1 MSTASI
7 EHPATQLER
16 ELQEFLIDRR
26 ARNLTPKTLHWYTHN
41 LTHFA
46 DYAIAQGIEETVAIK
61 PRHIRRFLISLA
73 EEGYND
79 GGVYAVFGA
88 LRAYLRWFV
97 IEYEPSHWANPLDKV
112 ESPKRPQELQPP
124 ISLDDFKAMLDACK
138 PKTFTG
144 DRDKAILLFLLDT
157 GVRHQELTDLQR
169 GDVDVNTGQVIIR
182 RGKGRKGRVVFLGAK
197 TRRALLTYFRHYQTR
212 LEDAPLWV
220 TETGTAL
227 TRSGIRQVIRRRA
240 LQAELEEP
248 GLHEFRRAFALN
260 YLRNGGDII
269 TLQRLLGHS
278 SLVIINRY
286 LNLLDDDLRAA
297 IEKHGVVDKL
307 L

>member
-1 MSTASI
+1 MSTPQA
-7 EHPATQLER
+7 ERPVTQLER
-16 ELQEFLIDRR
+16 ELQEFFIDRQ

-41 LTHFA
+41 LTLFA
-46 DYAIAQGIEETVAIK
+46 EYAIAQGIEATIDIK
-61 PRHIRRFLISLA
+61 PRQIRRFLIHLS
-73 EEGYND
+73 EQHFND

-88 LRAYLRWFV
+88 LRAYLRWFIV
-97 IEYEPSHWANPLDKV
+97 EYEPSNWANPLDKV

-124 ISLDDFKAMLDACK
+124 ISLDDFKAMLNACK
-138 PKTFTG
+138 AKTFTG
-144 DRDKAILLFLLDT
+144 DRDRAMLLFLLDT
-157 GVRHQELTDLQR
+157 GVRHQELTDLQI

-182 RGKGRKGRVVFLGAK
+182 RGKGRKGRVVFTGAK
-197 TRRALLTYFRHYQTR
+197 TRRSLLTYFRHYPKQH
-212 LEDAPLWV
+212 DDSPLWI
-220 TETGTAL
+220 TENGTAL
-227 TRSGIRQVIRRRA
+227 TRSGIRQIIRRRA
-240 LQAELEEP
+240 LQAGLEEP

-260 YLRNGGDII
+260 YLRNGGDVI

-278 SLVIINRY
+278 SLIIINRY